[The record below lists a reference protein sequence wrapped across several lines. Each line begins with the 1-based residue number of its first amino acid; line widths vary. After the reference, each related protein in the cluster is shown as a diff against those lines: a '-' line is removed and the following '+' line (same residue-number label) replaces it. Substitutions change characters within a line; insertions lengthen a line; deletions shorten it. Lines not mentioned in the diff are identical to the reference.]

1 MESKP
6 NLNQMHHVMLNY
18 RGGFRGKVPL
28 GADHSAS
35 LGRFVPHH
43 AICRGLPSGC
53 GSNQNIRLRRFTQK
67 DQKGTQ
73 KDPKGTQKYPKGN
86 YNDFITIL

>member
-28 GADHSAS
+28 GADLTRT
-35 LGRFVPHH
+35 LGCVD
-43 AICRGLPSGC
+43 LPK
-53 GSNQNIRLRRFTQK
+53 RTKKEPKRTQK
-67 DQKGTQ
+67 EPKSTQ
-73 KDPKGTQKYPKGN
+73 KEI
-86 YNDFITIL
+86 ITIL